1 MAVFFGVN
9 MRALDDCGRPVE
21 IILSGELGKR
31 FGKKH
36 TRRINHAYEAG
47 VSLAHTIPG
56 FESFMIKSEERG
68 LKFAVYLDGENISE
82 EDLTKRGSHSFDVVR
97 IVPVIAGSKKAGALQ
112 LIIGVA
118 LIIASIWMPGL
129 AIVASDMLFA
139 AGAAVALGEPSKCY
153 HLSPLGWR
161 VVSHQTI
168 KPHTA
173 LVAQKTQ
180 PLRATRWA
188 CSTESAGL
196 AARLFP
202 PGFM

>member
-1 MAVFFGVN
+1 

-139 AGAAVALGEPSKCY
+139 AGAAVALGGAIQM
-153 HLSPLGWR
+153 LSP
-161 VVSHQTI
+161 
-168 KPHTA
+168 
-173 LVAQKTQ
+173 Q
-180 PLRATRWA
+180 P
-188 CSTESAGL
+188 AGL
-196 AARLFP
+196 ARSESPDNKASY
-202 PGFM
+202 GFGSAKNTTAQGYPVGLLYGKRRIGGAIVSAGIYVEDQQ